1 MRPPGLGVIY
11 QGDDRCSFIVWA
23 PLSETVE
30 VHILSPRKR
39 MVSLEK
45 NEKDYFEGVGED
57 ITPGSLYLYRLTG
70 EKERPDPAS
79 RYQPKGVHGPSQVV
93 AHDFPWE
100 DIEWEGICLDD
111 HIVYELHVGTYTP
124 EGSFEAVIPHL
135 DTLID
140 LGVNTVELMPVA
152 QFPGERN
159 WGYDGVFPFAVQ
171 NSYGGPAGLKRL
183 VNACHIRGLAVVL
196 DVVYN
201 HLGPEGNY
209 LWDYGPYFTDRYK
222 TPWSSAVNFD
232 GPDSDEVRHFFIENA
247 LDWIRTY
254 HMDALRI
261 DAVHAIYDFSAQP
274 FLEELALAVHA
285 ESERLNRKVH
295 IIAESALNDTR
306 LVRSREL
313 GGFGFDAQWNDDFH
327 HALHALLTGD
337 RAGYYQDFG
346 RLEQMAKAYREG
358 FVYTGEYSVYRRRR
372 HGNPSGRI
380 PADRFVVFAQNHD
393 QVGNRMR
400 GERLKQLVTFEALK
414 LAAGIVILSPFIPL
428 LFMGEEYGE
437 DAPFPYFTSHSD
449 ADLVKS
455 VRKGRREEFAS
466 FRWEGEPPDPQSE
479 TTFSMAKLQHER
491 SREGSGEVLF
501 NFYRELITLRKG
513 HPVLSRL
520 SKKEMEVICLEAANV
535 LYVRRWRD
543 SDQIVSVFHFGNE
556 INSMSVPLAEGRWVK
571 RLDSAETIWQGPGS
585 SVPRRVESAGE
596 TIFSLPPKSFVLFIN
611 HKEM

>member
-1 MRPPGLGVIY
+1 MRPPGLGALY
-11 QGDDRCSFIVWA
+11 RGEDGCGFSVWA

-30 VHILSPRKR
+30 VYMLSPRER
-39 MVSLEK
+39 MIPLEK
-45 NEKDYFEGVGED
+45 TDDGYFEGVGED
-57 ITPGSLYLYRLTG
+57 VTPGSLYLYRLTG
-70 EKERPDPAS
+70 GIERPDPVS
-79 RYQPKGVHGPSQVV
+79 RYQPEGVHGPSQVIDP
-93 AHDFPWE
+93 AFPWE
-100 DIEWEGICLDD
+100 DVERPDICLDD
-111 HIVYELHVGTYTP
+111 YVIYELHVGTYTH
-124 EGSFEAVIPHL
+124 EGTFEAIIPHL

-140 LGVNTVELMPVA
+140 LGVTAVELMPVA

-171 NSYGGPAGLKRL
+171 NSYGGPVGLRRL
-183 VNACHIRGLAVVL
+183 VNACHVRGLAVVL

-247 LDWIRTY
+247 LYWIRAF

-274 FLEELALAVHA
+274 FLEELALAVQE
-285 ESERLNRKVH
+285 ESERLNRRVH
-295 IIAESALNDTR
+295 LIAESALNDTR
-306 LVRSREL
+306 LIRSREL
-313 GGFGFDAQWNDDFH
+313 GGFGLDAQWNDDFH
-327 HALHALLTGD
+327 HALRVLLTGD

-346 RLEQMAKAYREG
+346 RLEHLAKAYREG

-372 HGNPSGRI
+372 HGNPSCRI

-400 GERLKQLVTFEALK
+400 GERLTQVITFEALK
-414 LAAGIVILSPFIPL
+414 LAAGIVLLSPFIPL

-449 ADLVKS
+449 ADLVEG
-455 VRKGRREEFAS
+455 VRKGRRKEFAS

-479 TTFSMAKLQHER
+479 STFLSAKLHHQR
-491 SREGSGEVLF
+491 GRGGQGKALF
-501 NFYRELITLRKG
+501 DFYRELISLRKED
-513 HPVLSRL
+513 PVLSRL
-520 SKKEMEVICLEAANV
+520 SKKEMEVICLEAKDV
-535 LYVRRWRD
+535 LYVRRRRN
-543 SDQIVSVFHFGNE
+543 SDQAVSVFHFGKE
-556 INSMSVPLAEGRWVK
+556 MTSLTVPLAEGQWVK
-571 RLDSAETIWQGPGS
+571 RLDSAETIWKGPGS
-585 SVPRRVESAGE
+585 PVPRRVESTGE
-596 TIFSLPPKSFVLFIN
+596 TTFSLPATAFVLFTN
-611 HKEM
+611 QREM